1 MKAKILLSGFFLFL
15 ITATVSLRA
24 ESYSDLKKLF
34 ESKKYFELRDA
45 LERETSEDTPI
56 ILFLKGAVS
65 NKFNQLDK
73 SISYIMKYIDKT
85 GNNADAEYITE
96 SYDILADSYVKS
108 YQYRK
113 AAESYQVILDRFT
126 SLLDAAKVE
135 DIKNSVKLWKAF
147 SEVPP
152 QSVTLKGDTKIK
164 TEKDKVGLTNIP
176 VEINGEN
183 LEFIFDTGA
192 GISSI
197 TKSYAQRLHFKIVGD
212 SIAVNAFT
220 GATVYASLG
229 LAPLIKIG
237 NALIKNSV
245 FLVFN
250 DSDLSVP
257 SLNYQC
263 NGIIGFPVI
272 ESLGEVTLTR
282 SDSLI
287 IPEKAES
294 HLLQNMCLAGL
305 SPVILGEVDGKNL
318 SFNLDTGAKNSIL
331 YQSFF
336 QNNEQNIKDNSEMQT
351 KELAGAG
358 GSRKLTVYRLKNFN
372 INISGRKAGL
382 DQVTVLTE
390 PLDGN
395 NLYFYGNLGQ
405 DIIGQFDRMTLN
417 FETMSLILE

>member
-1 MKAKILLSGFFLFL
+1 MKIRILVSGLLLFF
-15 ITATVSLRA
+15 ISAAVPLRA

-45 LERETSEDTPI
+45 LEKEPSEVSPV
-56 ILFLKGAVS
+56 ILFLKGAVC
-65 NKFNQLDK
+65 NKFNQLDR
-73 SISYIMKYIDKT
+73 SISYIKRYIDKT
-85 GNNADAEYITE
+85 GNNSNAEYMTE
-96 SYDILADSYVKS
+96 SYDILADNYVKS
-108 YQYRK
+108 YQYKK

-126 SLLDAAKVE
+126 SYLDEAKIE

-152 QSVTLKGDTKIK
+152 QSVALNGDTKIK

-176 VEINGEN
+176 VEINGDK
-183 LEFIFDTGA
+183 LKFIFDTGA

-197 TKSYAQRLHFKIVGD
+197 TKSYAQMLHFRIIED

-220 GATVYASLG
+220 GNVVYASLG
-229 LAPLIKIG
+229 IAPVVKIG
-237 NALIKNSV
+237 NAVIENSV

-272 ESLGEVTLTR
+272 ESLGEVTLTKT
-282 SDSLI
+282 DSLI
-287 IPEKAES
+287 IPEKTNT
-294 HLLQNMCLAGL
+294 HLVQNMCLAGL
-305 SPVILGEVDGKNL
+305 SPVILGEFNGKKL

-336 QNNEQNIKDNSEMQT
+336 RSYEQSVKENSEMQT

-358 GSRKLTVYRLKNFN
+358 GSRKLTIYRLKNFN
-372 INISGRKAGL
+372 INISGRNAGL

-390 PLDGN
+390 ALDEN
-395 NLYFYGNLGQ
+395 NQYFYGNLGQ
-405 DIIGQFDRMTLN
+405 DIIGQFNRMTLN

>member
-1 MKAKILLSGFFLFL
+1 
-15 ITATVSLRA
+15 
-24 ESYSDLKKLF
+24 LF
-34 ESKKYFELRDA
+34 ESKKYFELRDS
-45 LERETSEDTPI
+45 LEKDTSEDSPL

-73 SISYIMKYIDKT
+73 SISYIKKYIDIT
-85 GNNADAEYITE
+85 GNNSNAEYMIE
-96 SYDILADSYVKS
+96 SYDILADNYVKS
-108 YQYRK
+108 YQYKK
-113 AAESYQVILDRFT
+113 AAESYQVMLDRFT
-126 SLLDAAKVE
+126 SFLEEEKIE
-135 DIKNSVKLWKAF
+135 DIRNSVRLWKAF

-152 QSVTLKGDTKIK
+152 QSVSLKGDTKIK

-176 VEINGEN
+176 VEINGDK
-183 LEFIFDTGA
+183 LDFIFDTGA

-197 TKSYAQRLHFKIVGD
+197 TKSYARMLNFKIVGD

-220 GATVYASLG
+220 GNTVYASLG
-229 LAPLIKIG
+229 IAPAIKIG
-237 NALIKNSV
+237 NAVIENSV

-257 SLNYQC
+257 SFNYQC

-282 SDSLI
+282 TDSLI
-287 IPEKAES
+287 IPEKAGR
-294 HLLQNMCLAGL
+294 HMLQNMCLSGL
-305 SPVILGEVDGKNL
+305 SPIILGEFDGKKL
-318 SFNLDTGAKNSIL
+318 SFNLDTGAKNSVL

-336 QNNEQNIKDNSEMQT
+336 RNYEQSIKENSEMQT

-372 INISGRKAGL
+372 INISGRNAGL
-382 DQVTVLTE
+382 GQVTVLTE
-390 PLDGN
+390 PLDEN
-395 NLYFYGNLGQ
+395 DQYFYGNLGK

-417 FETMSLILE
+417 YETMSLILE